1 MPPNL
6 IDPWSVAPDAGP
18 GVLSLGTDWQAVGLL
33 VLILGCLLLGNTFL
47 QRSPRELIAAH
58 LGGPARPLAT
68 IRSFIFQRVQ
78 VSIGFLLLVSGLA
91 AFLAGHFRPI
101 PPEQREFP
109 LFWAGAIAA
118 LLVLLEV
125 LGWWFARSQ
134 FQRSV
139 RRHLFE
145 GGVSL
150 DSDSK
155 LAREVGELFGV
166 EAAPEDTVLQ
176 YAQRVRE
183 RVGLPLA
190 RSAPG
195 RRTELVPAGSA
206 ETGFE
211 EEGFEALEQDL
222 LAQRRPPG

>member
-1 MPPNL
+1 M
-6 IDPWSVAPDAGP
+6 IEAWSANASGSSGDLP
-18 GVLSLGTDWQAVGLL
+18 LGTDWQAVGLL
-33 VLILGCLLLGNTFL
+33 LAILACLLLGYTL
-47 QRSPRELIAAH
+47 LLRSPRERIAAH
-58 LGGPARPLAT
+58 LGGPLRPLVS

-78 VSIGFLLLVSGLA
+78 VSIGFLLLVLGFA
-91 AFLAGHFRPI
+91 AQLAGHFRPI

-109 LFWAGAIAA
+109 LSWAGAIAV

-134 FQRSV
+134 LQRSV
-139 RRHLFE
+139 RQHLLEFA
-145 GGVSL
+145 VSL

-183 RVGLPLA
+183 RVGLPPP

-195 RRTELVPAGSA
+195 RRAELSPAA
-206 ETGFE
+206 AVETGFE
-211 EEGFEALEQDL
+211 EESLEALEQDL
-222 LAQRRPPG
+222 RSERRAPS